1 MISLYLDA
9 LQATRRV
16 LAPFEI
22 LDLERGFDTLTEFKY
37 LVQASQEVN

>member
-9 LQATRRV
+9 LQATRV